1 MVAANLQINYLN
13 SIIIVEG
20 AYIHIYIYIHQ
31 ESNIFLDINL
41 LI

>member
-20 AYIHIYIYIHQ
+20 AYIHIYIYTK
-31 ESNIFLDINL
+31 NL
-41 LI
+41 TYFSTLTY

>member
-20 AYIHIYIYIHQ
+20 AYIHIYIYTPRI
-31 ESNIFLDINL
+31 
-41 LI
+41 